1 MKPNCTHCGE
11 KGIKA
16 GLEIA
21 GINSIEVD
29 ESGHVESNSG
39 LPPPHWFIFCS
50 ARCLGLWVDRNRP
63 KLERA
68 ERAAKRKP
76 RKIALTRL

>member
-1 MKPNCTHCGE
+1 MKPNCAQCGE
-11 KGIKA
+11 KDIKA

-29 ESGHVESNSG
+29 DAGHVESNSG
-39 LPPPHWFIFCS
+39 PPTPHWFIFCN
-50 ARCLGLWVDRNRP
+50 ARCLGLWVAKNRP

-68 ERAAKRKP
+68 ERAAKRDGL
-76 RKIALTRL
+76 RT